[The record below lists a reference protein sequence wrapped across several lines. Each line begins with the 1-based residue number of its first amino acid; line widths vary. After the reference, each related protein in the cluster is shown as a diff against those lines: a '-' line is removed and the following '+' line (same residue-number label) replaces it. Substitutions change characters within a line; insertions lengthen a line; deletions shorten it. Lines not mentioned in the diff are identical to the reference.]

1 MHRLDVCRQ
10 AAQAQSQH
18 TGSQIRDGLRREDNE
33 TGVVANQLQPPELL
47 FG

>member
-1 MHRLDVCRQ
+1 MYRLDVCRQ
-10 AAQAQSQH
+10 PTQAQSQH
-18 TGSQIRDGLRREDNE
+18 TGGQIRQGLRREDNE